1 MIISRLS
8 ILVKMLKIIY
18 GHGSKGMQRYLIRL
32 RKLRASCWDEDN
44 CMTTL
49 DVEHYAGY
57 VAVFAFS

>member
-1 MIISRLS
+1 
-8 ILVKMLKIIY
+8 MLKIIY